1 MLKKQYFNN
10 VLFEN
15 EIFGIEQPTIPQNS
29 LNHYSLSSEEIEK
42 KLQDKNL
49 PTISRS
55 LLGDDNI
62 SPNNSMQN
70 NQLGIFDRLKSNYD
84 SGINTI
90 TKWYQQSV
98 EPGFDD
104 VQKFITQD
112 GRDLVGKIIPG
123 VARSP
128 YEKIRDEF
136 NNYLDNPLKYVHENP
151 GKTALGVGIPGAL
164 LAGAGALALRRR
176 QRNVK

>member
-1 MLKKQYFNN
+1 MLKKQNLKN
-10 VLFEN
+10 ILKEN
-15 EIFGIEQPTIPQNS
+15 EVLDNIDQSLPNSTPNLTHVSTKIYKIPNDDINL
-29 LNHYSLSSEEIEK
+29 LNIDKVPSSELAQNDQPGI
-42 KLQDKNL
+42 LDK
-49 PTISRS
+49 
-55 LLGDDNI
+55 
-62 SPNNSMQN
+62 
-70 NQLGIFDRLKSNYD
+70 LKSSYD

-112 GRDLVGKIIPG
+112 GRDLIGKIIPG